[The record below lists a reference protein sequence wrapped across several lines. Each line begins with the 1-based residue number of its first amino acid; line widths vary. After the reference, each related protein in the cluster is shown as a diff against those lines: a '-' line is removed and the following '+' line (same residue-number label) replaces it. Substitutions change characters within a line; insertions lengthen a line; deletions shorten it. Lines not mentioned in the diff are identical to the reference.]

1 MVVIFPLYDSL
12 SFIWIALNYI
22 KQILRMIFNSD
33 RSIMTDDILLSGKI
47 TKSMNLY
54 KFSRMWLMKCL
65 AKSRRFM
72 AIEKIGVVIGK
83 AIFTFRNL

>member
-1 MVVIFPLYDSL
+1 
-12 SFIWIALNYI
+12 
-22 KQILRMIFNSD
+22 
-33 RSIMTDDILLSGKI
+33 MTDDILLSGKI

-72 AIEKIGVVIGK
+72 TIEKIGVVIGK